1 MLSWLLV
8 LIFKLYMSICIIFN
22 FFFTIEY
29 FHCCN
34 KKNHTIVTWI
44 ICLRKNHKSNK
55 IFMFFDWVL
64 CMVFTLL
71 KLSQWDI
78 TTSWAMG
85 KTLYSIMVLKS
96 QIPTYAKPKYKGTTN
111 NEVLLFIIYPICF
124 EQHYGLLTYISGLNN
139 LCFFRWSL
147 QNHIFVWLQLC
158 QISICRAV

>member
-1 MLSWLLV
+1 
-8 LIFKLYMSICIIFN
+8 
-22 FFFTIEY
+22 
-29 FHCCN
+29 
-34 KKNHTIVTWI
+34 
-44 ICLRKNHKSNK
+44 
-55 IFMFFDWVL
+55 
-64 CMVFTLL
+64 
-71 KLSQWDI
+71 
-78 TTSWAMG
+78 
-85 KTLYSIMVLKS
+85 MVLKS